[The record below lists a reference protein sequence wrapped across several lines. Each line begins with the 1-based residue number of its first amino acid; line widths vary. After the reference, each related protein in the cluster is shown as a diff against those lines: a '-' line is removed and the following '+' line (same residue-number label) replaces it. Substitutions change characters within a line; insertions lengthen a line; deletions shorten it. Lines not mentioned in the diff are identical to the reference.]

1 MGGQVSFVLLNLTST
16 AQFDCLKLV
25 FSRSLCSDVGWVVGH
40 SFSNYGPLIAGATT
54 LLYEGKPVGTPDAAQ
69 FWRLIERHRVKTLF
83 TAPTGLR
90 GIKRVDPQG
99 ELVKKFDISSLETLF
114 VAGERADTDTLKW
127 AEDSTGVRIFCAPL
141 SRSL

>member
-1 MGGQVSFVLLNLTST
+1 
-16 AQFDCLKLV
+16 
-25 FSRSLCSDVGWVVGH
+25 VVGH

-127 AEDSTGVRIFCAPL
+127 AEQSTGVSDKIVTFLQNL
-141 SRSL
+141 SHTLTLHSLYYSVYFSR